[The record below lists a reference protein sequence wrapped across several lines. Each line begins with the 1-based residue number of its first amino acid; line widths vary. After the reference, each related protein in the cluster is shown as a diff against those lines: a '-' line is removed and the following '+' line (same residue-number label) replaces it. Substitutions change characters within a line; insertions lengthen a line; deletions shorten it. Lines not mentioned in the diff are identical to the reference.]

1 MKSLRVFIH
10 EFFSAWKHASKTK
23 QERKRPDTG
32 LVILIIG
39 ISLFGI
45 LMVYDSS
52 LVLSLRDFN
61 TPYHYVYEQIQ
72 WLLIGY
78 VVFFIFSR
86 LPYVTWKNAAL
97 PALFVTLILLV
108 MVFIPGLGVK
118 ALGAS
123 RWISVGPI
131 IIQPSELA
139 KASLVLYLSVWF
151 VRKEKGRFGSFILL
165 LGMVIGL
172 ILLQPDMGTAMILTV
187 TALGLY
193 FMSGAPL
200 SHFAII
206 LPLFVSAA
214 LLLAVISPY
223 RFARLTTFMNPEH
236 DPLGAGY
243 QIRQSL
249 LAIGSGGL
257 TGIGIGMSRQKYE
270 YLPEANT
277 DSIFAIVGE
286 EFGFIGTVSVVAAY
300 VFLILRGLKIA
311 SAVPD
316 RFGKLF
322 ASGITYWLGIQA
334 FMNIAASIAL
344 IPLTGIPLPL
354 ISSGGSN
361 LIVMLAALGILVNIS
376 TYAKKE

>member
-1 MKSLRVFIH
+1 MKSLRVFIR
-10 EFFSAWKHASKTK
+10 EFLSAWQHASKSK
-23 QERKRPDTG
+23 QERRRPDTG
-32 LVILIIG
+32 LVILILG

-61 TPYHYVYEQIQ
+61 TPYHFVTEQIQ
-72 WLLIGY
+72 WLAIGY
-78 VVFFIFSR
+78 AVFILCSR
-86 LPYVTWKNAAL
+86 IPYTIWKNAAL
-97 PALFVTLILLV
+97 PALVGTLILLV
-108 MVFIPGLGVK
+108 TVFIPGLGVK
-118 ALGAS
+118 ALGAH
-123 RWISVGPI
+123 RWIRIGGFI
-131 IIQPSELA
+131 LQPSELA
-139 KASLVLYLSVWF
+139 KASLVLYLSAWF
-151 VRKEKGRFGSFILL
+151 VRKEKGRFGSFALL

-193 FMSGAPL
+193 FISGAPL

-206 LPLFVSAA
+206 IPVFVAAA
-214 LLLAVISPY
+214 LLLAVMTPY
-223 RFARLTTFMNPEH
+223 RFARLTTFMNPEK

-249 LAIGSGGL
+249 LALGSGGL

-286 EFGFIGTVSVVAAY
+286 EFGFIGTVSVVIAY
-300 VFLILRGLKIA
+300 IFLVLRGLKIA
-311 SAVPD
+311 ATVTDP
-316 RFGKLF
+316 FGRLF

-334 FMNIAASIAL
+334 CMNIAASIAL

>member
-1 MKSLRVFIH
+1 MKSLRVFIS
-10 EFFSAWKHASKTK
+10 ECISAWRHASKTK
-23 QERKRPDTG
+23 QERRRPDTG
-32 LVILIIG
+32 LVVLIIG

-61 TPYHYVYEQIQ
+61 TPYHFVTEQIQ

-78 VVFFIFSR
+78 VVFILCSR
-86 LPYVTWKNAAL
+86 LPYTVWKNVAL
-97 PALFVTLILLV
+97 PALIGTLILLV

-118 ALGAS
+118 ALGAH
-123 RWISVGPI
+123 RWIRIGTFI
-131 IIQPSELA
+131 LQPSELA
-139 KASLVLYLSVWF
+139 KASLVLYLSAWF
-151 VRKEKGRFGSFILL
+151 VRKEKGRLGSFALL

-193 FMSGAPL
+193 FISGAPL

-206 LPLFVSAA
+206 LPVFVAGA

-223 RFARLTTFMNPEH
+223 RFARLTTFLHPEQ
-236 DPLGAGY
+236 DPLGSGY

-249 LAIGSGGL
+249 LALGSGGL

-286 EFGFIGTVSVVAAY
+286 EFGFIGTVGVVVAY
-300 VFLILRGLKIA
+300 MFLVLRGLKIA
-311 SAVPD
+311 ASVQDPFA
-316 RFGKLF
+316 RLF

-334 FMNIAASIAL
+334 CMNIAASIAL